1 MKLDII
7 ATHVSEMLKS
17 LSALITAE
25 SIIVVCSYR
34 LAQYHK
40 YLLHIILTIISKYN
54 ICFITFF
61 DIFEIIGTWILRRK
75 CPQLLGHNKETN
87 ILPK

>member
-7 ATHVSEMLKS
+7 VTHVSEMLKS
-17 LSALITAE
+17 LSALLTAAG
-25 SIIVVCSYR
+25 IIVVCSYR
-34 LAQYHK
+34 LGQYHK

-61 DIFEIIGTWILRRK
+61 DIFETSRNLDF
-75 CPQLLGHNKETN
+75 E
-87 ILPK
+87 